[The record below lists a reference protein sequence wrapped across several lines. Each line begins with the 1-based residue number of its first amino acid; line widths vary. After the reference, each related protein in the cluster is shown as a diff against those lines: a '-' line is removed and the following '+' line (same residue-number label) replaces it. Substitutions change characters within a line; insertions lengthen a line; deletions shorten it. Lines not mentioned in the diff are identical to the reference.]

1 MQALQVKIAVKYSRV
16 STNKQDLRGS
26 KDGQEAEIDK
36 FASTNGFTIIDSF
49 TDTDHGDIA
58 KRKGLTS
65 MKEYLRLNQ
74 AVKYVLVY
82 HSDRFTRN
90 FQDGMRD
97 LFFLEDLG
105 IKLISVLEGEILAD
119 GTFNSLPSLVR
130 LIGAQEDK
138 AKIIKKTTD
147 ASYKY
152 AKTNRYLG
160 GNILPWFK
168 LESGY
173 VYGKKCKV
181 IVKNETTWEYYR
193 GFFLTIIKYKNIL
206 RAAKEYNL
214 NRFTAAEWLA
224 KQELIGYRTYG
235 KKGKIDQY
243 HNKGRRK
250 NYQTTEEKVFPA
262 ILTEDEFL
270 ILNEMRKHN
279 RVKYNKDIYTYL
291 YSIISYHSC
300 GGKLEGERIKKK
312 DSFIYYYKCN
322 CCKKRFNQ
330 KKLELAIAENILSNP
345 GLQIIND
352 INFRLADIYDEIKN
366 INNMIEEENSSEK
379 RILSLVSKN
388 IVGIEAAE
396 EELLKIKKQK
406 NFLKKLLE
414 EKMKL
419 IAEENKKEITE
430 DHISLLKNLLEYSQE
445 EDDDFREKL
454 KEIINLIIKKIEVSS
469 LDKIN
474 VIF

>member
-1 MQALQVKIAVKYSRV
+1 MQVLQVKIAVKYSRV

-36 FASTNGFTIIDSF
+36 FAITNGFTIIDSF

-105 IKLISVLEGEILAD
+105 IKLISVLEGKILAD

-279 RVKYNKDIYTYL
+279 
-291 YSIISYHSC
+291 
-300 GGKLEGERIKKK
+300 
-312 DSFIYYYKCN
+312 
-322 CCKKRFNQ
+322 
-330 KKLELAIAENILSNP
+330 
-345 GLQIIND
+345 
-352 INFRLADIYDEIKN
+352 
-366 INNMIEEENSSEK
+366 
-379 RILSLVSKN
+379 LSL
-388 IVGIEAAE
+388 I
-396 EELLKIKKQK
+396 
-406 NFLKKLLE
+406 
-414 EKMKL
+414 
-419 IAEENKKEITE
+419 
-430 DHISLLKNLLEYSQE
+430 HI
-445 EDDDFREKL
+445 
-454 KEIINLIIKKIEVSS
+454 
-469 LDKIN
+469 
-474 VIF
+474 